1 MGVLYGLAAALC
13 WGLGDFLITILTRRT
28 GTPRAIFA
36 TQILSLVSWCILLLV
51 MPTTPGTGINVWAL
65 AIIAGICHV
74 TALLLTYRAF
84 EIGTLA
90 LVSPIISGFAVV
102 TALLALMT
110 GERPPVP
117 ALAGT
122 FLLIIGVV
130 LATRAPSSTGAG
142 SIAGVPQAIGSA
154 LAFGVMFWMFD
165 FIQPTLGFIWPL
177 IVLKIMAS
185 AVGVWGL
192 KAASTNASPAE
203 AASLQ
208 TPDVSNVSP
217 ATGAS
222 QAVSNWMLAAGVA
235 VADTAAWVVFI
246 FGTRTEYTTVVTA
259 LASLFSAVTVLLAWA
274 FLKDRLASNQWAGIA
289 IVLLGIL
296 LVSL

>member
-1 MGVLYGLAAALC
+1 MGVLYGLSAALC
-13 WGLGDFLITILTRRT
+13 WGLGDFLITILTRRI
-28 GTPRAIFA
+28 GTPRAIFT
-36 TQILSLVSWCILLLV
+36 TQILSLASWCILLLI
-51 MPTTPGTGINVWAL
+51 MPSRPDTGINVWTL
-65 AIIAGICHV
+65 AIVAGVCHV

-102 TALLALMT
+102 TAVLALMS

-117 ALAGT
+117 ALVGT
-122 FLLIIGVV
+122 LLLITGVI
-130 LATRAPSSTGAG
+130 LATRAPATPGGG

-154 LAFGVMFWMFD
+154 LAFGVMFWMFE

-177 IVLKIMAS
+177 IVLKIMS
-185 AVGVWGL
+185 STVGLWGL
-192 KAASTNASPAE
+192 RKAPLQADSLHGATASDIPPPA
-203 AASLQ
+203 
-208 TPDVSNVSP
+208 
-217 ATGAS
+217 ATQSA
-222 QAVSNWMLAAGVA
+222 SNWMLAAGVA
-235 VADTAAWVVFI
+235 IADTAAWVVFI

-259 LASLFSAVTVLLAWA
+259 LASLFSAITILLAWA
-274 FLKDRLASNQWAGIA
+274 FLKDRLAANQWAGIA

>member
-13 WGLGDFLITILTRRT
+13 WGLGDFLITILTRRI

-36 TQILSLVSWCILLLV
+36 TQILSLASWLILLLL
-51 MPTTPGTGINVWAL
+51 MPSSPDSGINVWAL
-65 AIIAGICHV
+65 AIIAGVCHV

-102 TALLALMT
+102 TALLALMS

-122 FLLIIGVV
+122 FLLIVGVV
-130 LATRAPSSTGAG
+130 LATRAPSTGGG

-177 IVLKIMAS
+177 IVLKVMAS
-185 AVGVWGL
+185 TVGLWGL
-192 KAASTNASPAE
+192 RTARAEVDPLHDAATSGIS
-203 AASLQ
+203 AAPTQ
-208 TPDVSNVSP
+208 T
-217 ATGAS
+217 
-222 QAVSNWMLAAGVA
+222 VSNWMLAAGVA
-235 VADTAAWVVFI
+235 MADSLAWVVFI

-259 LASLFSAVTVLLAWA
+259 LASLFSAVTILLAWA
-274 FLKDRLASNQWAGIA
+274 FLKERLASNQWAGIA

>member
-13 WGLGDFLITILTRRT
+13 WGLGDFLITILTRRI

-36 TQILSLVSWCILLLV
+36 TQILSLASWLILLLM
-51 MPTTPGTGINVWAL
+51 MPTSPDSGINVWAL
-65 AIIAGICHV
+65 AIIAGVCHV

-102 TALLALMT
+102 TALLALMS

-122 FLLIIGVV
+122 FLLIVGVV
-130 LATRAPSSTGAG
+130 LATRAPSTGGG
-142 SIAGVPQAIGSA
+142 SVAGVPQAIGSA

-177 IVLKIMAS
+177 IVLKVMAS
-185 AVGVWGL
+185 TVGLWGL
-192 KAASTNASPAE
+192 RTARAEVDPLHAAATSGISPAPT
-203 AASLQ
+203 Q
-208 TPDVSNVSP
+208 T
-217 ATGAS
+217 
-222 QAVSNWMLAAGVA
+222 VSNWMLAAGVA
-235 VADTAAWVVFI
+235 IADTSAWVVFI

-259 LASLFSAVTVLLAWA
+259 LASLFSAVTILLAWA

>member
-1 MGVLYGLAAALC
+1 
-13 WGLGDFLITILTRRT
+13 
-28 GTPRAIFA
+28 
-36 TQILSLVSWCILLLV
+36 
-51 MPTTPGTGINVWAL
+51 
-65 AIIAGICHV
+65 
-74 TALLLTYRAF
+74 
-84 EIGTLA
+84 
-90 LVSPIISGFAVV
+90 
-102 TALLALMT
+102 LLALIS

-130 LATRAPSSTGAG
+130 LATRAPSTSGG
-142 SIAGVPQAIGSA
+142 SVAGVPQAIGSA

-185 AVGVWGL
+185 AVGLWGL
-192 KAASTNASPAE
+192 RTASPQSDSLHGATSSD
-203 AASLQ
+203 ASPP
-208 TPDVSNVSP
+208 TMP
-217 ATGAS
+217 AQS
-222 QAVSNWMLAAGVA
+222 ISNWMLAAGVA
-235 VADTAAWVVFI
+235 IADSLAWVVFI

-259 LASLFSAVTVLLAWA
+259 LASLFSAVTILLAWA
-274 FLKDRLASNQWAGIA
+274 FLKDRLAPNQWAGIA